1 MPPENLHI
9 TLAFLGQVD
18 AAQFDA
24 IVAAARGVQARRF
37 TLRLDEPGYWT
48 HNHIA
53 WLGATKAP
61 EELKVMVAELRAA
74 LVQAGISFDPK
85 PFVPHVTLVLC
96 PAIPRAGI
104 AVPLEVIARSAAPAG
119 RPQRGA
125 RPYAIRVGGARGW
138 LGGAIV
144 RGYDESAPCRDA
156 RPRTASRDGT
166 ATAAVT
172 AIRWPMAWHA
182 RQRSSS

>member
-1 MPPENLHI
+1 MPTENLHI

-74 LVQAGISFDPK
+74 LVRAGISFDPK
-85 PFVPHVTLVLC
+85 PFVPHVTLV
-96 PAIPRAGI
+96 RN
-104 AVPLEVIARSAAPAG
+104 
-119 RPQRGA
+119 A
-125 RPYAIRVGGARGW
+125 RPPKEEWPTLNQVEWPVNGFALVSSER
-138 LGGAIV
+138 
-144 RGYDESAPCRDA
+144 DESGPYYRI
-156 RPRTASRDGT
+156 
-166 ATAAVT
+166 AAEPFQ
-172 AIRWPMAWHA
+172 A
-182 RQRSSS
+182 